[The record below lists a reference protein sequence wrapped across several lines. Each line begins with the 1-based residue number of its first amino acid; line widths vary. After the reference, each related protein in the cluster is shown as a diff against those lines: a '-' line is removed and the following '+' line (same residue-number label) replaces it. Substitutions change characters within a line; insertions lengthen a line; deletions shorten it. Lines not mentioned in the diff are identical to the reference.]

1 MQLIL
6 KLLSHTSALTAA
18 QSKTEVVSN
27 AQVGIQGIALKH
39 HGDIPSCRAQAAH
52 RLLANPDFTCAGH
65 VQAGEE
71 AKQGA
76 FAATRWT
83 DEHQKLSIADG
94 EVQLPDHVDGF
105 AATSAR
111 EGLAQG
117 FETDSGQP
125 KDCSGLSLGWRDR
138 PPGGAVQFIDQA
150 RITVRGGRGGD
161 GIAAFRREKY
171 VPAGG
176 PSGGDGGHGGHVVLQ
191 ADSNL
196 QTLLDFKY
204 KRLFAADDGR
214 RGGPN
219 KCTGASG
226 RQLVVKVPCGTEAR
240 HLSTGILL
248 GDLIE
253 PGQQLTVAFGGR
265 GGLGNAHYLSNR
277 NRAPEKFTEGRDGEE
292 WPLQL
297 ELKLLAEVG
306 IIGLPNAG
314 KSTLI
319 AVLSA
324 ARPKI
329 ADYPFTTLIPNLGV
343 VRRPSGDG
351 TVFADIPGLIAGA
364 AQGAGLGHDFLRH
377 IERTRLLIHLVD
389 AGAEDPV
396 GDLRVVEKELRAYG
410 HGLVDRPRLLV
421 LNKQELASDDQLQRV
436 VADLEAT
443 SGRTPITISAVM
455 GRGLDSLLDQV
466 WSALGV

>member
-1 MQLIL
+1 M
-6 KLLSHTSALTAA
+6 
-18 QSKTEVVSN
+18 
-27 AQVGIQGIALKH
+27 
-39 HGDIPSCRAQAAH
+39 
-52 RLLANPDFTCAGH
+52 
-65 VQAGEE
+65 
-71 AKQGA
+71 
-76 FAATRWT
+76 
-83 DEHQKLSIADG
+83 
-94 EVQLPDHVDGF
+94 
-105 AATSAR
+105 
-111 EGLAQG
+111 
-117 FETDSGQP
+117 
-125 KDCSGLSLGWRDR
+125 
-138 PPGGAVQFIDQA
+138 QFIDQA

-176 PSGGDGGHGGHVVLQ
+176 PSGGDGGHGGPVVLE

-196 QTLLDFKY
+196 QTLLDLKY

-226 RQLVVKVPCGTEAR
+226 RDLVIKVPCGTEVR
-240 HLSTGILL
+240 HLTTGILM
-248 GDLIE
+248 GDLTD
-253 PGQQLTVAFGGR
+253 PGQRLTIAFGGR

-389 AGAEDPV
+389 AGADDPLE
-396 GDLRVVEKELRAYG
+396 DLRTVEKELEAYG
-410 HGLVDRPRLLV
+410 HRLMDRPRLLV
-421 LNKQELASDDQLQRV
+421 LNKQELRSDDELPALMAELKQ
-436 VADLEAT
+436 A
-443 SGRTPITISAVM
+443 SGIDPLCISAAM
-455 GRGLDSLLDQV
+455 GSNLDALLEQI
-466 WSALGV
+466 WSELGV

>member
-1 MQLIL
+1 M
-6 KLLSHTSALTAA
+6 
-18 QSKTEVVSN
+18 
-27 AQVGIQGIALKH
+27 
-39 HGDIPSCRAQAAH
+39 
-52 RLLANPDFTCAGH
+52 
-65 VQAGEE
+65 
-71 AKQGA
+71 
-76 FAATRWT
+76 
-83 DEHQKLSIADG
+83 
-94 EVQLPDHVDGF
+94 
-105 AATSAR
+105 
-111 EGLAQG
+111 
-117 FETDSGQP
+117 
-125 KDCSGLSLGWRDR
+125 
-138 PPGGAVQFIDQA
+138 
-150 RITVRGGRGGD
+150 VRGGRGGD

-176 PSGGDGGHGGHVVLQ
+176 PSGGDGSCGGSVVLE
-191 ADSNL
+191 ADANF

-204 KRLFAADDGR
+204 RRLFAADDGR

-219 KCTGASG
+219 KRSGVSG
-226 RQLVVKVPCGTEAR
+226 RELVVKVPCGTEVR
-240 HLSTGILL
+240 HVTTGILL
-248 GDLIE
+248 GDLIDK
-253 PGQQLTVAFGGR
+253 GSRLTVAFGGR

-292 WPLQL
+292 WSLQL

-324 ARPKI
+324 ARPRI
-329 ADYPFTTLIPNLGV
+329 ADYPFTTLVPNLGV

-389 AGAEDPV
+389 AGADDPV
-396 GDLRVVEKELRAYG
+396 GDLRVVERELQAYG

-421 LNKQELASDDQLQRV
+421 LNKQELVSKGDLADIVRDLQQ
-436 VADLEAT
+436 T
-443 SGRTPITISAVM
+443 SGRSPLCVSAAM
-455 GRGLDSLLDQV
+455 GKNLDGLLDAV
-466 WSALGV
+466 WKQLGV